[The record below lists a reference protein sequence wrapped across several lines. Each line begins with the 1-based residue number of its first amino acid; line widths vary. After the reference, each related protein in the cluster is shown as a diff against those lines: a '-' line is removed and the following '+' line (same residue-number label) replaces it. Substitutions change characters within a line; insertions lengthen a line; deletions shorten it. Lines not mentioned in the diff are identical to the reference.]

1 MAKKKFKIKT
11 GDTVMVIAGKDKGKV
26 GKVLK
31 VIPEK
36 ERVIVEGVRIV
47 KKHVRPNPKYP
58 EGGIIEME
66 APIHIS
72 NVMLVDPKTGKP
84 TRVGIKIVDGK
95 KYRYAKR
102 SGEIIDEITKEKTK
116 KSAGRESAEKEG

>member
-1 MAKKKFKIKT
+1 MAKRKFKIKA
-11 GDTVMVIAGKDKGKV
+11 GDKVMVITGKDKGKV

-31 VIPEK
+31 VLPEE

-47 KKHVRPNPKYP
+47 KKHLRPSQKYP
-58 EGGIIEME
+58 EGGIIEKE

-84 TRVGIKIVDGK
+84 TRVGIKFENGK
-95 KYRYAKR
+95 KVRYAKR
-102 SGEIIDEITKEKTK
+102 SGAVIDEVSKPQK
-116 KSAGRESAEKEG
+116 AGR

>member
-47 KKHVRPNPKYP
+47 KKHVRPSPKYP

-84 TRVGIKIVDGK
+84 TRVGIKIIDGK

-102 SGEIIDEITKEKTK
+102 SGEIIDEISKPQK
-116 KSAGRESAEKEG
+116 AGR

>member
-1 MAKKKFKIKT
+1 MAKKKFKIKA
-11 GDTVMVIAGKDKGKV
+11 GDKVVVIAGKDKGKV

-31 VIPEK
+31 VLPEE

-47 KKHVRPNPKYP
+47 KKHLRPSQKYP
-58 EGGIIEME
+58 EGGIIEKE

-72 NVMLVDPKTGKP
+72 NVMLLDPKTNKP

-102 SGEIIDEITKEKTK
+102 SGEIIDEISKPQK
-116 KSAGRESAEKEG
+116 AGR

>member
-1 MAKKKFKIKT
+1 MAKRKFKIKA
-11 GDTVMVIAGKDKGKV
+11 GDKVVVIAGKDKGKV

-31 VIPEK
+31 VLPEE

-47 KKHVRPNPKYP
+47 KKHLRPSQKYP
-58 EGGIIEME
+58 EGGIIERE

-84 TRVGIKIVDGK
+84 TRVGIRFEGDK
-95 KYRYAKR
+95 KVRYAKR
-102 SGEIIDEITKEKTK
+102 SGEVIDEINKPK
-116 KSAGRESAEKEG
+116 KAGR

>member
-11 GDTVMVIAGKDKGKV
+11 GDKVIVIAGKDKGKV

-31 VIPEK
+31 VLPEE

-47 KKHVRPNPKYP
+47 KKHLRPSQKYP
-58 EGGIIEME
+58 EGGIIEKE
-66 APIHIS
+66 TPIHIS
-72 NVMLVDPKTGKP
+72 NVMLVDPKTNKP

-95 KYRYAKR
+95 KHRYAKR
-102 SGEIIDEITKEKTK
+102 SGEIIDEISKPQK
-116 KSAGRESAEKEG
+116 AGR

>member
-1 MAKKKFKIKT
+1 MAKKKLKIKT

-102 SGEIIDEITKEKTK
+102 SDEIIDEISKPQK
-116 KSAGRESAEKEG
+116 AGR